1 MEDRL
6 NPLQKQRCG
15 GVVRLGHGA
24 GFCLFVVILAHPA
37 IADRNLVAVLA
48 GVAAVLATVW
58 LTPHQWP
65 PGPGRLP
72 VLGCWLAAAWLGAL
86 FSSAAV
92 HGAWRLPALL
102 PPVLSIC
109 LLWVGTHVGR
119 SRRAAGT
126 VLLFLLAAAVG
137 AALHAVLQHAG
148 LDPLPRVDEFP
159 RRVVGPF
166 LNPNHLGS
174 LAAVALPVALSGF
187 LALCSRDGAFP
198 GRTGSAV
205 GVAILVIYS
214 SLLLA
219 GSRGAIW
226 AAIIGGGVVTCGA
239 IRALQR
245 QSRRPSWLPL
255 VLLAASLAGVTQL
268 LQERPIMEGPQ
279 GEVSVGQRLRALS
292 NMTGEASRSDLTVL
306 HRRIL
311 WRAAWNMF
319 ARNPV
324 LGVGPGGY
332 PSAGEQMLVEMAE
345 DPRVELLSRLQR
357 LDMPRFAH
365 NEWLH
370 SLAESGLA
378 GTIPWS
384 LLAGLLLAVALA
396 SEWTGSDAI
405 HRGALGACCAVLT
418 HGLVSYPMYLP
429 ASAGCFWLLLGILV
443 SGRFARSSNLS

>member
-1 MEDRL
+1 M
-6 NPLQKQRCG
+6 
-15 GVVRLGHGA
+15 
-24 GFCLFVVILAHPA
+24 ILAHPA
-37 IADRNLVAVLA
+37 VADRNLVAVLS
-48 GVAAVLATVW
+48 GITVLLATVW
-58 LTPHQWP
+58 LTARQWP
-65 PGPGRLP
+65 PGPGRGP
-72 VLGCWLAAAWLGAL
+72 VVGWLLAAAWLGAL

-92 HGAWRLPALL
+92 HGSWHLQALL
-102 PPVLSIC
+102 PPVLSVC
-109 LLWVGTHVGR
+109 LLWIGTHVGR
-119 SRRAAGT
+119 SRRAART
-126 VLLFLLAAAVG
+126 VLLFLLAAAVA
-137 AALHAVLQHAG
+137 AALHAILQHVG

-174 LAAVALPVALSGF
+174 LAALALPVALSGF
-187 LALCSRDGAFP
+187 LSLCSRDGAFP
-198 GRTGSAV
+198 SRTGSAV
-205 GVAILVIYS
+205 GAAVLVIYS

-239 IRALQR
+239 IRALHR
-245 QSRRPSWLPL
+245 QSRRPAWIPL
-255 VLLAASLAGVTQL
+255 LLLAASLAGVTQL

-279 GEVSVGQRLRALS
+279 GEVSVGQRLQALS
-292 NMTGEASRSDLTVL
+292 NMTGEASKSDLTVL
-306 HRRIL
+306 HRKIL
-311 WRAAWNMF
+311 WQAAWNMF

-324 LGVGPGGY
+324 LGVGPGRY
-332 PSAGEQMLVEMAE
+332 PSTGEQMLVEMAE
-345 DPRVELLSRLQR
+345 DPRVALLSRLQR

-384 LLAGLLLAVALA
+384 LLAGLLLAAALA

-418 HGLVSYPMYLP
+418 HSLVSYPMYLP

-443 SGRFARSSNLS
+443 STRSAGALNLS